1 MYILFWL
8 DWKPWFHICGKP
20 HAVLV
25 FAIAMRF
32 AQRQCTTWTAN
43 ANVLFE
49 LYLQLVQK
57 NNPSKWR
64 WRGRLPR
71 KMSRWTVVL
80 FLNYLLYL
88 HVHCVTPPWGL
99 TSPMKWSAPL
109 SALRSLKP
117 GALHEKFAPREAVG
131 QRTVPIFAYH
141 DGVKVNT
148 LTFTQLEAL
157 GIYMVTAKF
166 GFTMKYLKMTYYRF
180 LRGNLAP
187 GQETSV
193 RGMLVD
199 DGEQALH
206 PQRFQ
211 AHLMRALEGYALA
224 KDCPG
229 KVVPFEIDHPAS
241 FQKLSPKPFL
251 FPPPQKVTA
260 LSFDGHFGVHRKLHK
275 DLEDERTVAL
285 RGRPKKHYQHDER
298 TCTCANKDKQRLT
311 LQNRTG
317 GWQFVIDPLSR
328 HVVAAMEH
336 AVNESTAEKAYLIS
350 ETMKMQKVNPDL
362 LIHDDACHFEGH
374 VQKSKK
380 WKSIFKKIRYYV
392 IDEFHRVNHKCC
404 KKHLTKSE
412 AKKLKRV
419 RTNMSEVFNAWM
431 RRKNFILNSM
441 NAYSHRFWVNESI
454 KFWNQNLGT
463 MPKYV
468 TRRSTATTQTM
479 KRKAMK

>member
-1 MYILFWL
+1 MTM
-8 DWKPWFHICGKP
+8 KRPSAQKNVKVNCGPLPELPPLSTCSLCHSPLGVDKSDE
-20 HAVLV
+20 VKCTIV
-25 FAIAMRF
+25 GSEIFETR
-32 AQRQCTTWTAN
+32 CTTRKICPQGSCRATHRAN
-43 ANVLFE
+43 
-49 LYLQLVQK
+49 
-57 NNPSKWR
+57 
-64 WRGRLPR
+64 
-71 KMSRWTVVL
+71 
-80 FLNYLLYL
+80 
-88 HVHCVTPPWGL
+88 
-99 TSPMKWSAPL
+99 
-109 SALRSLKP
+109 
-117 GALHEKFAPREAVG
+117 
-131 QRTVPIFAYH
+131 FAYH

-260 LSFDGHFGVHRKLHK
+260 LSFDGHFGVHCKLHK

-285 RGRPKKHYQHDER
+285 RGRPKKKHYQHDER

-350 ETMKMQKVNPDL
+350 QTIKMQKVNPDL

-412 AKKLKRV
+412 AKRLKRV

-468 TRRSTATTQTM
+468 TRRSTATTRTM